1 MWVFCQYCK
10 LSKFTYLL
18 KIAFNL
24 LCLINVRVLLN
35 CYQMTE
41 IDGCYSDYVDHIII
55 IVIMG
60 AHRQRAW
67 SGHVER

>member
-1 MWVFCQYCK
+1 
-10 LSKFTYLL
+10 
-18 KIAFNL
+18 
-24 LCLINVRVLLN
+24 VRVLLN

-67 SGHVER
+67 SGHVERWSSDSDGRSRDQQELTGTQGLIWRTV